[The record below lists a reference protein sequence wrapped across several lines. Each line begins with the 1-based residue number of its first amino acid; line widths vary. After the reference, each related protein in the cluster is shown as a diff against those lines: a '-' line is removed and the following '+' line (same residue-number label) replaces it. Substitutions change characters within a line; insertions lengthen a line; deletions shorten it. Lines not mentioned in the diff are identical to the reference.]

1 MAFEF
6 DKMAAVV
13 KAKAEEAANA
23 AGAAAANVGDAL
35 TKTATDVHKAA
46 SDNIPGFAEGSE
58 ALGHAA
64 ESAFAAAQTAAE
76 DAKQKIDELKDD
88 GADEY
93 EAAVIAYNAA
103 YTDMNDRGVMLHKQ
117 RERAVDVISFSEK
130 LVSSIAN
137 KPKTFEVSFEE
148 IEALRKEFTGA
159 EEYATRELMEAR
171 ASAGAGGAGLA
182 AGAAV
187 ASLAP
192 SAAMWIATTFGTA
205 STGAAIST
213 LSGAAATNAAL
224 AWLGGGTL
232 AAGGAGAAGGT
243 ALLALSGPVGWSIA
257 GASLLAS
264 IALFTKKRIQ
274 TREEK
279 NEELLAIKSNTE
291 QLREMDAKIGALLD
305 QTTSLKEALN
315 ESFVKSMRL
324 AESDYNTLSEDEK
337 MILGSLVN
345 NTMSLASLL
354 NTKIAETSDGEQAQE
369 SDITAAESD
378 AHPAESATES
388 EGEQA

>member
-6 DKMAAVV
+6 DKMAATV

-23 AGAAAANVGDAL
+23 AGAAAANVGDVIS
-35 TKTATDVHKAA
+35 KTAIDAHKAA
-46 SDNIPGFAEGSE
+46 SDNIPGFAEHSK
-58 ALGHAA
+58 ALGHVA

-93 EAAVIAYNAA
+93 EAAIIAYNTA

-148 IEALRKEFTGA
+148 IEVLRKEFTGA

-171 ASAGAGGAGLA
+171 ASASAGGAGLA

-224 AWLGGGTL
+224 AWLGGGAL
-232 AAGGAGAAGGT
+232 AAGGAGTAGGT

-324 AESDYNTLSEDEK
+324 AESDYNTLSSDEK
-337 MILGSLVN
+337 MVLGSLVN

-354 NTKIAETSDGEQAQE
+354 NTKIAEISDVEQAQE
-369 SDITAAESD
+369 SEIPAAETD
-378 AHPAESATES
+378 AHQTESATES
-388 EGEQA
+388 KGEQA